1 MKCKKV
7 QRYLP
12 LVVGSDISKSKIS
25 EVKAHVEKC
34 PECRHEYDSYVLSLG
49 KTKEWLAKEREDW
62 EDREWQQVVKI
73 AIGDK
78 EPELSPL
85 APWPF
90 RKVWAYV
97 MMAVFAVVFTFFV
110 IRPGFY
116 KEGVIPGTRM
126 VAESQAKL
134 FESFKDKPEQDII
147 SMTMVSKDT
156 GLKIVW
162 FFNKNFDLED
172 KK

>member
-12 LVVGSDISKSKIS
+12 LVVSSDISKSKIS
-25 EVKAHVEKC
+25 EVKAHMEKC
-34 PECRHEYDSYVLSLG
+34 PECRYEYDSYILSLG
-49 KTKEWLAKEREDW
+49 KTKEWLVKEREDW
-62 EDREWQQVVKI
+62 KDREWQQIVKK
-73 AIGDK
+73 AIVDK
-78 EPELSPL
+78 GPEVLPF

-90 RKVWAYV
+90 RKSWAYV
-97 MMAVFAVVFTFFV
+97 MMAVFTVVFTFFV

-172 KK
+172 EK

>member
-12 LVVGSDISKSKIS
+12 LVVDSNISKSKIS
-25 EVKAHVEKC
+25 EVKAHMEKC
-34 PECRHEYDSYVLSLG
+34 PECRHEYNSYVLSLG

-62 EDREWQQVVKI
+62 EDREWQQIVKK
-73 AIGDK
+73 AIVDK
-78 EPELSPL
+78 GPEVSPL
-85 APWPF
+85 VPWPF
-90 RKVWAYV
+90 RKVWAYA
-97 MMAVFAVVFTFFV
+97 MMAVFAIVFTFFV
-110 IRPGFY
+110 VRPSFY
-116 KEGVIPGTRM
+116 KEGRIPGTRM
-126 VAESQAKL
+126 LAESQAKL
-134 FESFKDKPEQDII
+134 FESFKDKSEQDII